1 MLSSVL
7 NRQQLLTFGSA
18 KQNATVPLMKRQ
30 FCQSLIFLLLPAS
43 MPAQNGAPVVDH
55 FTAAVDWPTNTLTL
69 HYDVSDPEND
79 AMEVSVE
86 FSNTGGKTYDLT
98 SQVPVSGDVGFPV
111 LPGNGRTITCD
122 VSALINMG
130 AAFTV
135 RLVVDDRQPFDL
147 QSLVNQVDSN
157 RLRSDL
163 AFVQGIRHRSA
174 GAAHLAEV
182 QDSLMHLFQAG
193 GLFTDQ
199 QAFAYNGGYTGRNL
213 SGTAPG
219 MVSADSVVVV
229 DAHYDTVVNAPGADD
244 NGSGTVGVM
253 EIARLLSRYPSRK
266 TLRYIGFDLEEDGLV
281 GSIQY
286 VSSGIPANETITGVF
301 NFEMIG
307 YYSEMPNSQVLPP
320 GFNLIFPGPSAE
332 VAANQYR
339 GDFITNVGAE
349 AFSTLA
355 DLFKTSAATY
365 VPDLKVITVIEPA
378 GFQVL
383 DLRRSDHA
391 PFWVAG
397 KPALMLTDGSEYR
410 NTCYHKP
417 CDTLENRL
425 NFTFMSRVVKATLAA
440 AAQLAGL
447 QHGDWA
453 VASFNGLVPV
463 RNPLAGC
470 PISIVTLPAG
480 GRHIGIRFG
489 GCPLTDLTLELYQ
502 LNGQL
507 CHRERLTASP
517 DPGWYEMEMPQ
528 RMSGVCLLRI
538 TAAQGSR
545 TFKIVCP

>member
-1 MLSSVL
+1 
-7 NRQQLLTFGSA
+7 
-18 KQNATVPLMKRQ
+18 MKRH
-30 FCQSLIFLLLPAS
+30 FCQNLIFLLLPAS
-43 MPAQNGAPVVDH
+43 MPAQNGAPVTEH
-55 FTAAVDWPTNTLTL
+55 FTAAVDWPSNTLTL

-79 AMEVSVE
+79 PLEVSVE

-111 LPGNGRTITCD
+111 LPGNGRTISCD

-147 QSLVNQVDSN
+147 QMLVNQVDSN

-163 AFVQGIRHRSA
+163 IFVQGIRHRSA

-213 SGTAPG
+213 LGTAPG
-219 MVSADSVVVV
+219 MASADSVVVV

-244 NGSGTVGVM
+244 NGSGTAGVM
-253 EIARLLSRYPSRK
+253 EVARLLSRYPSRK

-281 GSIQY
+281 GSIKY
-286 VSSGIPANETITGVF
+286 VSSGIPANEVIAGVF

-339 GDFITNVGAE
+339 GDFITNVGTE
-349 AFSTLA
+349 AFSSLA
-355 DLFKTSAATY
+355 DLFKASAATY

-453 VASFNGLVPV
+453 VASFDGLVPV
-463 RNPLAGC
+463 RNPLADC
-470 PISIVTLPAG
+470 PISIVTSPAA

-507 CHRERLTASP
+507 CQLERLAVSP

-528 RMSGVCLLRI
+528 HMSGVCLLRI